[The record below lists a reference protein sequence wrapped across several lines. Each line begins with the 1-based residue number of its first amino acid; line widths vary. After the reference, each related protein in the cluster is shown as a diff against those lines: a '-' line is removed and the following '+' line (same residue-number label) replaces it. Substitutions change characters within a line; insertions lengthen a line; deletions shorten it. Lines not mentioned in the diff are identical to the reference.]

1 LREPGQILVVS
12 CYELGRQPIA
22 AAQALGALESEGFH
36 PKAADVAV
44 ERLADEDLRN
54 ARLVAISVPMHTAL
68 QLGVRV
74 AERARALNP
83 QAKIAFFGLYAALNR
98 AHLLAV
104 HGDAVV
110 AGEDARALV
119 RLARSVENGEEL
131 GVSEAMPAKNDGL
144 RLSRGKLPVLER
156 YAKLSYL
163 GEERLVASVEAS
175 RGCKHLCRHCPIV
188 PVYGGRF
195 VTVPVEAVLADVEQ
209 QVAAGA
215 RHVSFADPDFLN
227 GPSHALRIAREL
239 HARHP
244 EITFDATIKVEH
256 LLLHRALLPLLV
268 RAGMLFVV
276 SAVESLNDEVLR
288 ALDKGHCAADVPRA
302 IEAVR
307 EAGAEVRPTLLPYTP
322 WTRLDDIPR
331 LFDFALEH
339 ELTEAI
345 DPVQYTLRLLL
356 PEGSWL
362 LEGAGPWLGAFDA
375 QAFSYRWTH
384 PDRRVDELWRVS
396 AAAAG
401 AGAGFDELRALVPGH
416 PGLAGSAKPAR
427 AVRKRAVPRL
437 TEPWFC

>member
-1 LREPGQILVVS
+1 MREPGQILVVS

-22 AAQALGALESEGFH
+22 AAQAMGALEGEGFR
-36 PKAADVAV
+36 PKVSDVAV
-44 ERLADEDLRN
+44 ERLDDAELRS

-74 AERARALNP
+74 AARVRAVNP
-83 QAKIAFFGLYAALNR
+83 EAKIAFFGLYAALNR
-98 AHLLAV
+98 EHLLAV

-119 RLARSVENGEEL
+119 QLAQSVESGAQL
-131 GVSEAMPAKNDGL
+131 GISQAMPAKNDGL
-144 RLSRGKLPVLER
+144 RLSRGKLPVLDR
-156 YAKLSYL
+156 YAKLSYR
-163 GEERLVASVEAS
+163 GEERLVASVEAT

-188 PVYGGRF
+188 PVYNGRF

-215 RHVSFADPDFLN
+215 QHVSFADPDFLN
-227 GPSHALRIAREL
+227 GPAHALRIAREL

-256 LLLHRALLPLLV
+256 LLLHRALLPSLV

-288 ALDKGHCAADVPRA
+288 ALDKGHSAADVPHA
-302 IEAVR
+302 IDAVR

-322 WTRLDDIPR
+322 WTKLDDIPR

-339 ELTEAI
+339 ELLDAI

-356 PEGSWL
+356 PEGSSL
-362 LEGAGPWLGAFDA
+362 LDGAGPWLGPFDA
-375 QAFSYRWTH
+375 HAFSYRWTH
-384 PDRRVDELWRVS
+384 ADPRVDELWRVS
-396 AAAAG
+396 AAAAA
-401 AGAGFDELRALVPGH
+401 AGAGFDELRAL
-416 PGLAGSAKPAR
+416 AGGPRVSHR
-427 AVRKRAVPRL
+427 SVRRREVPRL